1 MLGFIHCQCVYE
13 CDEDDESD
21 GRVSSITGA
30 GRWLVSLS
38 PLPQPLGDAVKVED
52 STRNS
57 FFFPYFWYGGSIL
70 LLLGKNRTVPPRSGP
85 CFQKEIFSLSFRHIN
100 LWTLA

>member
-1 MLGFIHCQCVYE
+1 LGSSIVSVYE

-38 PLPQPLGDAVKVED
+38 LWAMLSRLRIHLVTVVF
-52 STRNS
+52 S
-57 FFFPYFWYGGSIL
+57 YFWYGGSIL
-70 LLLGKNRTVPPRSGP
+70 LLLGKNRTVPPRSGSDSVY
-85 CFQKEIFSLSFRHIN
+85 FL
-100 LWTLA
+100 